1 MKYFISACLMG
12 KKCKYNGGDNYD
24 ADLASL
30 VSNDDI
36 VLICP
41 EVDGGLSVPRNPVEL
56 NYHKALDKDG
66 NDYTSCFIK
75 GVESVIEKA
84 EKENPDAFILQ
95 PRSPS
100 CGIGLIY
107 DGTFSKTLIKG
118 NGLLSDKLLE
128 KGYKLYTPS
137 SFKAL
142 KDQSI
147 SSLSIDIDA
156 K

>member
-12 KKCKYNGGDNYD
+12 KKCKYNGGYNYD

-41 EVDGGLSVPRNPVEL
+41 EVDGGLPVPRNPVEL
-56 NYHKALDKDG
+56 NDHKALDKDG
-66 NDYTSCFIK
+66 NDYTSFFIK
-75 GVESVIEKA
+75 GVVSVIEKA

>member
-24 ADLASL
+24 EDLTFL

-41 EVDGGLSVPRNPVEL
+41 EVDGGLPVPRNPVEL
-56 NYHKALDKDG
+56 NDHKALDKDG
-66 NDYTSCFIK
+66 NDYTSFFIK
-75 GVESVIEKA
+75 GVESVIGKA